1 MEWPVL
7 GRKRAPEQRA
17 MEWPVLGCK
26 RALPAQEEK
35 PAKRATRASTASKP
49 KKLAHWNSKLATVFG
64 KFQLPE
70 EIEATIEAFA
80 TPPQFKAFH
89 EKYGSQVAQY
99 CGPGFVA
106 GWHPS
111 IASTTRVRYIWD
123 AFWRS
128 RSGTPHLNMK
138 AVEPLEGKTVLIV
151 YRNKQGNT
159 TRMDPKRVTHAGP
172 YSMFVDHGPNTAAH
186 GFTLSYAG
194 VQAITLYVDVRL

>member
-7 GRKRAPEQRA
+7 GRKRA
-17 MEWPVLGCK
+17 
-26 RALPAQEEK
+26 LPAEEGTPSK
-35 PAKRATRASTASKP
+35 SATRASTAGKP
-49 KKLAHWNSKLATVFG
+49 KKLRHWSFKLAMVFG

-70 EIEATIEAFA
+70 EIEARVEAFA
-80 TPPQFKAFH
+80 TPPQFKAFR

-99 CGPGFVA
+99 YGHGFVSD
-106 GWHPS
+106 WHPLVR
-111 IASTTRVRYIWD
+111 STTRARYIWD
-123 AFWRS
+123 VFWRS
-128 RSGTPHLNMK
+128 RESGTPHLSMK
-138 AVEPLEGKTVLIV
+138 TVEPLKGKMVLIV

>member
-7 GRKRAPEQRA
+7 GR
-17 MEWPVLGCK
+17 K

-35 PAKRATRASTASKP
+35 PAKSATRASTAGKP
-49 KKLAHWNSKLATVFG
+49 KKLAHWNFKLAMVFG

-70 EIEATIEAFA
+70 EVEARVEAFA

-99 CGPGFVA
+99 CGPVFMA
-106 GWHPS
+106 DWHPR
-111 IASTTRVRYIWD
+111 IASTTRARHIWD
-123 AFWRS
+123 AFRMS
-128 RSGTPHLNMK
+128 RNDTPHLNMK
-138 AVEPLEGKTVLIV
+138 AVEPLEGKMVLIV

-172 YSMFVDHGPNTAAH
+172 YSMVVDHGANTAAH
-186 GFTLSYAG
+186 GFTLSYTG
-194 VQAITLYVDVRL
+194 VQAISLYADVRL